1 MTICVSFQDCLCI
14 TNAHIWNTVDVS
26 EIQWNPVHVATISL
40 FIVDTSV
47 VQLGPM
53 LLDVSFHGFHG
64 HGRACLLNKFYKMA
78 PRLFQFLKIAR
89 PDSRRKDWLT
99 KQSRNKG
106 GIVSL
111 CYSQY
116 TFAFMKNELLQ
127 KDSSE
132 SSTSDFT
139 KAIHAKSFWVEKLL
153 GLPHHI
159 IYII

>member
-1 MTICVSFQDCLCI
+1 MKICLPFQDCLCI
-14 TNAHIWNTVDVS
+14 TNAHIGNTVDVS
-26 EIQWNPVHVATISL
+26 EIQWKPVDVATIPL
-40 FIVDTSV
+40 FIIDASV

-78 PRLFQFLKIAR
+78 PRLFQFLKKAR

-99 KQSRNKG
+99 KGSRNRG
-106 GIVSL
+106 GIVSH
-111 CYSQY
+111 SQY

-139 KAIHAKSFWVEKLL
+139 KAIRAKSFWVEKLL